1 MGAGTDPAILPPSTL
16 AVGEDRCNRDG
27 DSTLHNTSHILVSC
41 LKEAESEAQLL
52 GFWG

>member
-1 MGAGTDPAILPPSTL
+1 MPPPSIVT
-16 AVGEDRCNRDG
+16 VEDYCESDDYSN
-27 DSTLHNTSHILVSC
+27 LHKPSQILVSC